1 MKKIFI
7 GSLAI
12 FGLVSCNGNSN
23 FDAQGTFEA
32 TEVIV
37 SAESNGRIIDFDI
50 QEGENVSKDSVIGA
64 IDSVQLDLQRKQL
77 KAQQSALLSSRPD
90 VQKQLATLRE
100 QIEKQ
105 KRELNRVTN
114 LLKDGVATQK
124 QQDDIITLIKQL
136 ESQESATLS
145 TLKNNRASIDDNVV
159 ALNAQIASLD
169 DRIQKCKITSPIK
182 GTILTKYAEK
192 GEYAIIGKP
201 LMKVANLDNIYIRAY
216 ITSSQLHD
224 IAVGDS
230 VDVIANFG
238 SDERHNYKGRVM
250 WISSESEFTPK
261 SIQTNDSRANLVYA
275 VKIAVKNDGRLK
287 IGVAGEVKF

>member
-12 FGLVSCNGNSN
+12 LGLVSCNGNSN

>member
-7 GSLAI
+7 GSLAVI
-12 FGLVSCNGNSN
+12 GFVSCNSNSN